1 MWKGHGRKGQ
11 SKVRVLGDL
20 LRQAVRASNEKDDRL
35 YGVVFGAAEPVGELA
50 AAQGSTIDFE
60 SDDSRT
66 IRNVP
71 RELLGYFDRI
81 PVFDFDF
88 FELCVAPY
96 ARVVVV
102 EQRSKAPILRLS
114 DGNDTYAHDAIALRE
129 HKPLVSLLAFE
140 LDSIRIE
147 PQRFEVIV
155 SARILM
161 KDMHDHIPEI
171 EQYPVALRQPF
182 DAQATRPVLE
192 LEVLFD
198 ASCNRCDLS
207 IASTAH
213 HDHVVGVI
221 DFASHIDDLD
231 SGCFLVERCLGDF
244 QG

>member
-1 MWKGHGRKGQ
+1 VWKGHGRKGQ

-20 LRQAVRASNEKDDRL
+20 LRQAVRASNEKYDCL
-35 YGVVFGAAEPVGELA
+35 YGVVFSAAEPVGELA
-50 AAQGSTIDFE
+50 TAQGSTIDFE
-60 SDDSRT
+60 RHDSRAVG
-66 IRNVP
+66 NVP

-88 FELCVAPY
+88 FELCVAPN
-96 ARVVVV
+96 ACIVVV
-102 EQRSKAPILRLS
+102 EQRSKTPILRLS
-114 DGNDTYAHDAIALRE
+114 DGNDTYAHDAMTLRE
-129 HKPLVSLLAFE
+129 HKPLIGLLALK
-140 LDSIRIE
+140 LDSIRVE

-171 EQYPVALRQPF
+171 EQHPVALRQPF

-192 LEVLFD
+192 LEILFD
-198 ASCNRCDLS
+198 ASCNRSDLS

-213 HDHVVGVI
+213 HDDVVGVI
-221 DFASHIDDLD
+221 DLASHVDDLD